1 MPLGSALEHPAAPHR
16 TLPHSPNKAIEMRN
30 RSETLTVGEQAPDF
44 TLPTNRGDRQSLA
57 SYLAR
62 GPVLLA
68 FHRGTW

>member
-1 MPLGSALEHPAAPHR
+1 M
-16 TLPHSPNKAIEMRN
+16 HSW
-30 RSETLTVGEQAPDF
+30 SETLTVGMQAPDF
-44 TLPTNRGDRQSLA
+44 TLPTNRGDMQSLA